1 MTNPIFILFLIY
13 WLILTQVNSDAG
25 LFRRSNCFDA
35 TSSTQSHVTP
45 SSSPPG
51 SPSPTPR
58 MAPTDQR
65 ELTFDQVINAART
78 IDADGDGISNAD
90 DNCPAVP
97 NADQKDQD
105 GNGIGDACDQSQ
117 PRANSM
123 SPVEPSIEELLIAP
137 PDILREDRCD
147 IAENVSVTPEMG
159 GPAPLRVTFD
169 ASAAHAPCAK
179 IRSWFWNF
187 GDGTNGSGKRVTH
200 FYNKTGTYIA
210 RVSITDRKG
219 YFNLTEIEYL
229 INVTRAKVLIR
240 HKRFRRPSRATKSKD
255 LRGRLLH
262 KLVTVQQ
269 GCCTYVNPDAQL
281 TATD

>member
-1 MTNPIFILFLIY
+1 MTNRICILLLISS
-13 WLILTQVNSDAG
+13 LTLTQVNCAGG
-25 LFRRSNCFDA
+25 LFRRLNSFEA
-35 TSSTQSHVTP
+35 TSSTQSDTTLSP
-45 SSSPPG
+45 SPSA
-51 SPSPTPR
+51 SPSPTAR
-58 MAPTDQR
+58 MVALDQR

-97 NADQKDQD
+97 NADQKDRD

-117 PRANSM
+117 PAANSM
-123 SPVEPSIEELLIAP
+123 SPVEPSIKELLIAP

-147 IAENVSVTPEMG
+147 IAENVSVKPEMG
-159 GPAPLRVTFD
+159 GTAPLRVTFD

-179 IRSWFWNF
+179 IRSWSWNF
-187 GDGTNGSGKRVTH
+187 GDGTNGTGKRVTH

-219 YFNLTEIEYL
+219 YFNLIEIEYL

-240 HKRFRRPSRATKSKD
+240 HKRSRRPSPGPKSKD
-255 LRGRLLH
+255 R
-262 KLVTVQQ
+262 
-269 GCCTYVNPDAQL
+269 
-281 TATD
+281 